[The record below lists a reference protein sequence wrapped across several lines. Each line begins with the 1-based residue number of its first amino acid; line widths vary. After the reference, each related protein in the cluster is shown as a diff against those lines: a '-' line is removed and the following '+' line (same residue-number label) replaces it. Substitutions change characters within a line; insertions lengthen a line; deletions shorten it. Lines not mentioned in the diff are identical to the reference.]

1 MVGPAQL
8 KGLTDTDILI
18 DGSRGVPAAIDWVGM
33 EIASGMLTT
42 STVTAMEL
50 IQGCR
55 DNTGLNQV
63 RQLLARVT
71 VLPVDGDISQQALQ
85 LMDTYFL
92 SHGLLIADAFIAATA
107 PVHGLTLYTRNV
119 RDFRMIPGL
128 AVVRPY

>member
-1 MVGPAQL
+1 MVGPAQSQ
-8 KGLTDTDILI
+8 GLTNTDILI
-18 DGSRGVPAAIDWVGM
+18 DGSRGVPAAVAWVGT
-33 EIASGMLTT
+33 EIAAGTLTT

-50 IQGCR
+50 VQGCR
-55 DNTGLNQV
+55 DTAALNQV

-107 PVHGLTLYTRNV
+107 LLHGLTLYTRNL
-119 RDFRMIPGL
+119 RDFQMIPGL
-128 AVVRPY
+128 TLVRPY